1 MQGTIKEFDD
11 GARSGSVLTDDRIE
25 YAIEASSLDALI
37 RILRPGQR
45 VIFEAAETDGRKIAR
60 DLRLVT
66 FAS

>member
-11 GARSGSVLTDDRIE
+11 EARSGSVLTDDRIE
-25 YAIEASSLDALI
+25 YAIEPSSLDAVI

-45 VIFEAAETDGRKIAR
+45 VIFEAAEAEGRPVAR
-60 DLRLVT
+60 ALRLVT